1 MLWTTLPRVFW
12 TESVQCW
19 SILLVQDLLG
29 LQLSILCRILQ
40 TQVLF
45 SGKHEE
51 LHQLQEEL
59 DDVINHVSMLWLRWV
74 KSALGIMQEG
84 QLGILQTRRKAIILA
99 AVPGQVLQR
108 YPKPE
113 CVWTWISF
121 YVFWQYNFYNYILNF
136 SIWNFPCGL
145 YIKETH

>member
-1 MLWTTLPRVFW
+1 MWWTTLPRVFW
-12 TESVQCW
+12 NEPVQCLW
-19 SILLVQDLLG
+19 ILLG

-59 DDVINHVSMLWLRWV
+59 DDVINHVSVLWLRWV
-74 KSALGIMQEG
+74 KSAFGIMQEE

-99 AVPGQVLQR
+99 AVPGQVLPR
-108 YPKPE
+108 YPEPDR
-113 CVWTWISF
+113 VWTWISF
-121 YVFWQYNFYNYILNF
+121 YVFWQYNYYNNILNF
-136 SIWNFPCGL
+136 FIWNFPCGL
-145 YIKETH
+145 HIKDSL